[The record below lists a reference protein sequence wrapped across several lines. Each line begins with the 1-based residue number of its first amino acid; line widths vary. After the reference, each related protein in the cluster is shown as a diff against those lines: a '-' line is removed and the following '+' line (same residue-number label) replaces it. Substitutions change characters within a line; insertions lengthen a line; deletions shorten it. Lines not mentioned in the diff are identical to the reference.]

1 MGTHLLWSFELLI
14 QEGTVQ
20 CFKSVSRL
28 VGEQAAIQPGAVA
41 VSTDEGRLTYKQLH
55 ERSSQLADYLARDAI
70 PAGAPI
76 ALCIPSSIAMVVG
89 ALGILKAG
97 APYLPLDPSYPA
109 QRLSYILNDAKTPI
123 VVTTSSL
130 AEQLSSPDRRVI
142 SLDDDGLAE
151 LSPSANSI
159 ETDSQPSDS
168 AYVIYTSGSTGQPK
182 GVEITHANLLNL
194 VRWHINAFNVTPAD
208 RATQLSGVGFDAAVW
223 EIWPHLAAGASLH
236 IPDKTTR
243 TDAESLRDWLLAKA
257 ITITF
262 IPTALAERMMK
273 LDWPAGSALR
283 TVLTGADLLHEYPPA
298 KLPFVLVNNYGPTE
312 CTVVATSG
320 IVSPHDNV
328 LDRPPIG
335 TAIANTRV
343 YILAENL
350 KEAGPG
356 CAGELHIG
364 GAGVGR
370 GYLHRPALTAEKF
383 IPDPFSSNPGARIY
397 KTGDL
402 AKYLPDG
409 RIQFLG
415 RMDDQIKIRGFRIEP
430 NEIVSVLNRHESILE
445 SAVVALAAACAT
457 ENNVRQLV
465 AYIVPSNGARPSYSG
480 LQQYLR
486 SHLPDYMIPP
496 VFVLME
502 RLPLTPHGKI
512 DRTALPEPAAD
523 NTLADDSFKKPWTA
537 TQQSV
542 AELLMSLLH
551 VDRIGMNDNFF
562 YLGGHSLLGAQV
574 IARIRDTFGVDLSLR
589 VLFDH
594 PTIEGIAAEVE
605 RQGGAQSILTSA

>member
-1 MGTHLLWSFELLI
+1 MQG
-14 QEGTVQ
+14 
-20 CFKSVSRL
+20 FKSVSRL
-28 VGEQAAIQPGAVA
+28 VGEQAAIQPDAVA

-55 ERSSQLADYLARDAI
+55 ERSSQLAAYLTKDAI
-70 PAGAPI
+70 PPGAPI
-76 ALCIPSSIAMVVG
+76 GLCIPSSIAMVVG

-97 APYLPLDPSYPA
+97 AAYLPLDPSYPA
-109 QRLSYILNDAKTPI
+109 QRLSYILNDAKTRI

-130 AEQLSSPDRRVI
+130 AEQLSSQDRRVI
-142 SLDDDGLAE
+142 SLDDHGLSE
-151 LSPSANSI
+151 PSLGANPI
-159 ETDSQPSDS
+159 ETDSRPSDP

-194 VRWHINAFNVTPAD
+194 VRWHIDAFNVTPAD
-208 RATQLSGVGFDAAVW
+208 RVTQLAGVGFDAAVW

-236 IPDKTTR
+236 IPDERTR

-262 IPTALAERMMK
+262 VPTALAERMMK
-273 LDWPAGSALR
+273 LDWPAASALR
-283 TVLTGADLLHEYPPA
+283 TVLTGADVLHEYPPA

-320 IVSPHDNV
+320 IVSPRDNV
-328 LDRPPIG
+328 RGRPPIG

-343 YILAENL
+343 YILDKNL
-350 KEAGPG
+350 KEIGPG
-356 CAGELHIG
+356 CVGELHIG

-370 GYLHRPALTAEKF
+370 GYLHRPDLTAEKF

-409 RIQFLG
+409 RIAFLG
-415 RMDDQIKIRGFRIEP
+415 RKDDQIKIRGFRIEP
-430 NEIVSVLNRHESILE
+430 NEIVSALNRHGSILE
-445 SAVVALAAACAT
+445 SAVVARAAACAT
-457 ENNVRQLV
+457 ENNDRQLV
-465 AYIVPSNGARPSYSG
+465 AYVVPSNGERPSHRG

-502 RLPLTPHGKI
+502 RLPLTPHGKV

-523 NTLADDSFKKPWTA
+523 NTLSDDSFETPRTA
-537 TQQSV
+537 IQQRV
-542 AELLMSLLH
+542 AELLMALLH

-594 PTIEGIAAEVE
+594 PTIEGIAAQVE
-605 RQGGAQSILTSA
+605 RQEEARSMLTSA